1 MKTERDILRGGAGE
15 KKILRKRMKNVG
27 FKRHNINFVMFHIK
41 NGEIRGR
48 CMEGF

>member
-1 MKTERDILRGGAGE
+1 MKRKGYLEGCGE

-41 NGEIRGR
+41 NGGV
-48 CMEGF
+48 G